1 MTSSIP
7 AALSDIVEQARDV
20 RERCLDCALAAIP
33 ERDDAEGWLLFVT
46 RQLIRPHLLNVP
58 PGICDLACP
67 GERELQR
74 LTC

>member
-33 ERDDAEGWLLFVT
+33 ERDDAEGWLSSLHASSSART
-46 RQLIRPHLLNVP
+46 CSTSRPASATWRAPVN
-58 PGICDLACP
+58 GSSND
-67 GERELQR
+67 
-74 LTC
+74 